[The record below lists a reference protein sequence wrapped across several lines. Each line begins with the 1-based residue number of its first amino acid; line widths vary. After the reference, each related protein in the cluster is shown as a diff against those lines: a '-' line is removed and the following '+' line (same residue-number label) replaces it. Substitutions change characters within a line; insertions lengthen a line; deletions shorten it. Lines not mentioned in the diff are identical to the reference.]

1 MKRTGWINDE
11 SSIGAAVEFVAGFVV
26 AFYFLHC
33 FVCSERLRAYV
44 ALI

>member
-1 MKRTGWINDE
+1 
-11 SSIGAAVEFVAGFVV
+11 VAGFVV

-44 ALI
+44 ALIWSTCLERFFRNY